1 MAEKVTKMA
10 RFYGYDESTVERM
23 YIAGVLHDIGKMAV
37 SNDILEKPAKLSKTE
52 FAYMQTHAWY
62 TYVILSQDKWL

>member
-52 FAYMQTHAWY
+52 FAYMQTHA
-62 TYVILSQDKWL
+62 